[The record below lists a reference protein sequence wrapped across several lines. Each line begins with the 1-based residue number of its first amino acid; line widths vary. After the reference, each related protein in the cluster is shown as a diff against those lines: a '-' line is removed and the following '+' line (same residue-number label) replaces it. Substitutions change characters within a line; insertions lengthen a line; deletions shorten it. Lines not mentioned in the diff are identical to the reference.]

1 MNPDPGPPNS
11 GVARVAVL
19 HASAVRAPRGALIF
33 LGPSGTGKS
42 TICEL
47 LQGRAAPL
55 ANDTVYL
62 LRRSG
67 GGWGVADGGRRA
79 LDGPLTEDEAR
90 SVQSVPLQA
99 IVRLYQSRRSACE
112 RLAPLA
118 LCRYLTDALF
128 EVPWQREYGVA
139 LKRAL
144 FADLA
149 QVARDVPGYAFC
161 FDCSPTGLELLG
173 STLVLW

>member
-1 MNPDPGPPNS
+1 MNTEPAASNG
-11 GVARVAVL
+11 GIARVAVL
-19 HASAVRAPRGALIF
+19 HASAVRALRGALIF

-42 TICEL
+42 TICAL
-47 LQGRAAPL
+47 LQGRVAPL
-55 ANDTVYL
+55 ASDTVYL
-62 LRRSG
+62 LRRAG
-67 GGWGVADGGRRA
+67 EGWGVADGGRRA

-99 IVRLYQSRRSACE
+99 IVRLYQSRRSQVE

-144 FADLA
+144 FAGLA
-149 QVARDVPGYAFC
+149 QVAREVPGYAFR

-173 STLVLW
+173 SALVLW